1 MTIKRITLS
10 VPEPVA
16 KRIKKA
22 AGATPVSAWV
32 TAVVEEHL
40 EDAELDRQWRAF
52 YQDVCPTAAEVRR
65 ADTVFKR
72 LVKRARSKGA
82 A

>member
-16 KRIKKA
+16 RRIKKA
-22 AGATPVSAWV
+22 AGTTPVSAWV
-32 TAVVEEHL
+32 TAVVEERL
-40 EDAELDRQWRAF
+40 EDAELERQWLAF
-52 YQDVCPTAAEVRR
+52 YRDVCPTAADVKR
-65 ADTVFKR
+65 ADALYKR